1 MNSMKIKNIYISCF
15 LMLFVALIGYGQN
28 DTIQGYRID
37 GDEVVF
43 TFDTKDYDFVTYL
56 KGYKKD
62 FQDLNIDEV
71 LVSGEFNNWSTK
83 SWRMKKID
91 ENKYELRKKLKDF
104 DDKFTWEFKFVI
116 NNMYWAEPSK
126 HEINSVPAKQNG
138 HDLRAYNLRM
148 FTAYPGKDGNLTFTL
163 DGFEDANKVVL
174 SGTFNLWDE
183 KAFQMFKT
191 ETGWEL
197 SLNIKP
203 GEYEYKFI
211 VDGIWIEDPCNLDK
225 RKNEYKGYN
234 SIINIKAKETFL
246 LKGNLNAQKVILS
259 GSFNSWSED
268 KYIMTK
274 VDIGW
279 EFTVELS
286 GGKHHYKFIV
296 DDKWIIDPDNS
307 VKEYDYDGHV
317 NSVRMVK

>member
-1 MNSMKIKNIYISCF
+1 MNSMKIKNIHISCF
-15 LMLFVALIGYGQN
+15 LMLFVVLIGYGQN

-56 KGYKKD
+56 KGYRKD
-62 FQDLNIDEV
+62 FQDIDIDEV
-71 LVSGEFNNWSTK
+71 LVSGEFNNWTTK
-83 SWRMKKID
+83 SWRMAKVD
-91 ENKYELRKKLKDF
+91 ESKYELRKKLKDF
-104 DDKFTWEFKFVI
+104 NDKFTWEFKFVI

-126 HEINSVPAKQNG
+126 YEINSVPVKENG

-148 FTAYPGKDGNLTFTL
+148 FTAYPNKDGNLTFTL
-163 DGFEDANKVVL
+163 DGFEDARKVVL

-211 VDGIWIEDPCNLDK
+211 VDGKWIHDPNNLEK
-225 RKNEYKGYN
+225 RMNEYDGYN
-234 SIINIKAKETFL
+234 SIINIKSQETFF
-246 LKGNLNAQKVILS
+246 LKGNLDAQKVILS
-259 GSFNSWSED
+259 GSFNNWSED
-268 KYIMTK
+268 EYIMTK
-274 VDIGW
+274 IESGW
-279 EFTVELS
+279 ECTVKLS

-296 DDKWIIDPDNS
+296 DDVWMIDPKNS